1 MLNPDFSSGFFYGLF
16 FFHNFMKKTGGPAQS
31 LGTTLH

>member
-16 FFHNFMKKTGGPAQS
+16 FYDFMKKQGGPAQS